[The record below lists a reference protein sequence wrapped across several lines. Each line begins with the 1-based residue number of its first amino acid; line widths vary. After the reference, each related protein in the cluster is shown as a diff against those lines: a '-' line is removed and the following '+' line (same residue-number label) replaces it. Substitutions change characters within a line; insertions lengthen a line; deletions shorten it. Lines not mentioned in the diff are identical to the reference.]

1 MSSTAQFESVRK
13 QYFLVT
19 TYYTMIKRI
28 LLLATVLG
36 VGLLAQPSIYA
47 QEKKAKA
54 SPSPAAATTETPAK
68 KSTSKSKKAAK
79 KPAKKAASPAP
90 AAQ

>member
-1 MSSTAQFESVRK
+1 
-13 QYFLVT
+13 
-19 TYYTMIKRI
+19 MIKRI
-28 LLLATVLG
+28 LLLAAVLG

-54 SPSPAAATTETPAK
+54 SPSPAAATTEAKTPAK

-79 KPAKKAASPAP
+79 KPAPKKSPSP